1 MYGPV
6 SRCVRDPSSNA
17 MYFQVSAI
25 LYISVAPTAPL
36 VSRHVGSIVYAYTT
50 SFQRNVGTPTLYISN
65 ESAVFQLV
73 CVCVLLSVW
82 HKRRGGEIR
91 PSFFFSFIRFDG
103 ARSLLGRRILPGP
116 NICM

>member
-73 CVCVLLSVW
+73 CVCYCLCGT
-82 HKRRGGEIR
+82 REEA
-91 PSFFFSFIRFDG
+91 
-103 ARSLLGRRILPGP
+103 AR
-116 NICM
+116 